1 MSLAFAA
8 RAVHLR
14 CGPGTRPGITTARM
28 CQMTSLPVLLDE
40 TTLGIVIRTPS
51 AAARP
56 VRFWA
61 YLWASDDASEGRPWH
76 ERVPVERVAA

>member
-1 MSLAFAA
+1 
-8 RAVHLR
+8 
-14 CGPGTRPGITTARM
+14 M

-40 TTLGIVIRTPS
+40 STLGIVIRTPS
-51 AAARP
+51 AAPRP

-76 ERVPVERVAA
+76 ERVPVEGAAAA

>member
-1 MSLAFAA
+1 
-8 RAVHLR
+8 
-14 CGPGTRPGITTARM
+14 
-28 CQMTSLPVLLDE
+28 MTSLPVLLDE

-61 YLWASDDASEGRPWH
+61 YLWASDEATEGRPWH
-76 ERVPVERVAA
+76 ERVPVERDAA

>member
-1 MSLAFAA
+1 
-8 RAVHLR
+8 
-14 CGPGTRPGITTARM
+14 
-28 CQMTSLPVLLDE
+28 MTSLPNETSE

-61 YLWASDDASEGRPWH
+61 YLWASDEAAEGRPWH
-76 ERVPVERVAA
+76 ERVPVERQATA